1 MTMIAQKIRDSK
13 VEIAAPATPM
23 PTPQIR
29 IALPKMFMK
38 FEITEMIIGQRVLFW
53 ARKMEA
59 PAS

>member
-1 MTMIAQKIRDSK
+1 MTAQKSRDSN
-13 VEIAAPATPM
+13 VEIAATCYADADAPD
-23 PTPQIR
+23 QDR
-29 IALPKMFMK
+29 IAENVHE